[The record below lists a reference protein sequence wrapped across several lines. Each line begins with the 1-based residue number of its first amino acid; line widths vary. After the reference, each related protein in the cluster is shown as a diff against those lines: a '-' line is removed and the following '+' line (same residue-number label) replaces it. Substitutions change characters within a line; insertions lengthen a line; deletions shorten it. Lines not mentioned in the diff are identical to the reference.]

1 VSGKNQVTVHDFED
15 SGEICLLYYLVS
27 TRPCPSN
34 YLQAVPMA
42 DIFFETDGKEPF
54 ILATDYQVDVKAVQW
69 RPNSGKMIAVGCRF
83 VLYNTLTLTLH
94 YCHVNNNTLHN
105 LL

>member
-83 VLYNTLTLTLH
+83 VL
-94 YCHVNNNTLHN
+94 
-105 LL
+105 